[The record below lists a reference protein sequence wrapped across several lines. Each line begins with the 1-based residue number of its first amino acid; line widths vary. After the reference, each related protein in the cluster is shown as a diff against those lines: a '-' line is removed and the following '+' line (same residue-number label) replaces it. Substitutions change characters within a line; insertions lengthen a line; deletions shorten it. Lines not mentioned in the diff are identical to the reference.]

1 MSYITLNKIFLHFF
15 SKISFAVIA
24 HNTEQQYGIVLRY
37 PQTIVYYPWG
47 QFTPVWEPLVYT
59 NYNMFVQ

>member
-47 QFTPVWEPLVYT
+47 
-59 NYNMFVQ
+59 